1 MPTLGLF
8 PRLFSFHVIR
18 VFSWGPRLHVSQAA
32 LPRPQWI
39 DHVTA
44 AREPRSGARQL
55 ADSQSHSRP
64 APVSPRTFWKET
76 GPSLHSSCPSW
87 SRESAVGLFADQRG
101 CLLWP
106 GEWGQCECVCVHAR
120 VCFPRFPVPCQG
132 TDKHTTRQLSLAEI
146 TD

>member
-32 LPRPQWI
+32 LSRPQWI

-55 ADSQSHSRP
+55 ADSQSHSRL

-87 SRESAVGLFADQRG
+87 SRESALGLFADQRG

-106 GEWGQCECVCVHAR
+106 GEWGQCECVCVCTCMC
-120 VCFPRFPVPCQG
+120 VFLGSQ
-132 TDKHTTRQLSLAEI
+132 SLARAL
-146 TD
+146 TNTPLGN